1 MKIRKITPVLYAHE
15 LEPCIKFW
23 SERFGLEKT
32 VEVPDGERI
41 GFVILQKDNV
51 ELMYQSFASARKDAP
66 TISGEIEGGRTF
78 LYLEVEELEPF
89 IAATQSA
96 NVVLP
101 LHSRTRRHSRL
112 LPRSRSVQSA
122 AASERPSGDG
132 RTRSVGEEHT
142 ATPPTVLQFLCH
154 GKISGAA
161 VRARNV
167 ALRAWNAFIPTH
179 GSAYGLQE

>member
-15 LEPCIKFW
+15 LEPCIQFW

-41 GFVILQKDNV
+41 GFVILQKGNV

-66 TISGEIEGGRTF
+66 AISAEIEGGRTF

-101 LHSRTRRHSRL
+101 LRT
-112 LPRSRSVQSA
+112 
-122 AASERPSGDG
+122 
-132 RTRSVGEEHT
+132 T
-142 ATPPTVLQFLCH
+142 FY
-154 GKISGAA
+154 GAKEIGVKDPA
-161 VRARNV
+161 GHVVVFAEMG
-167 ALRAWNAFIPTH
+167 A
-179 GSAYGLQE
+179 QEQH

>member
-1 MKIRKITPVLYAHE
+1 MKIKKITPVLYAHE

-101 LHSRTRRHSRL
+101 LRT
-112 LPRSRSVQSA
+112 
-122 AASERPSGDG
+122 
-132 RTRSVGEEHT
+132 T
-142 ATPPTVLQFLCH
+142 FY
-154 GKISGAA
+154 GAKEIGVKDPA
-161 VRARNV
+161 GHVVVFAEMG
-167 ALRAWNAFIPTH
+167 T
-179 GSAYGLQE
+179 QEQH

>member
-1 MKIRKITPVLYAHE
+1 MRIQIFGAPLLALVPVFAISTSEKNMKPTEVKKITPILFAEE

-101 LHSRTRRHSRL
+101 LRT
-112 LPRSRSVQSA
+112 
-122 AASERPSGDG
+122 
-132 RTRSVGEEHT
+132 T
-142 ATPPTVLQFLCH
+142 FY
-154 GKISGAA
+154 GAKEIGVKDPA
-161 VRARNV
+161 GHVVVFAEMG
-167 ALRAWNAFIPTH
+167 A
-179 GSAYGLQE
+179 QEQH